1 MFLFCLGTVPL
12 MFGFGFLFGRLN
24 MKYRKYMLSVSAVL
38 VFLMG
43 INMVSNGLSLTGVLL
58 PNPVHKASNQSIL
71 QEDVQKV
78 WTEIDYGSYPE
89 FSVQKGTPVEWT
101 IYVPEGKLTGCNGE
115 ILVPAYGI
123 DIKLHEGENL
133 VQFLPEN
140 SGTVPYSCWMGMIR
154 GTIEIYE

>member
-1 MFLFCLGTVPL
+1 
-12 MFGFGFLFGRLN
+12 
-24 MKYRKYMLSVSAVL
+24 MLSVSAVL

-43 INMVSNGLSLTGVLL
+43 INMVSNGLSLAGVLL
-58 PNPVHKASNQSIL
+58 PEPARKASDHSIL
-71 QEDVQKV
+71 QDDVQKV

-89 FSVQKGTPVEWT
+89 FSVQKGIPVEWT

-123 DIKLHEGENL
+123 DIILHEGENL

-154 GTIEIYE
+154 SSITVLD